1 MNRVPMHRS
10 TVSLPGARSST
21 AHRALRGTRALA
33 AYCAVLISPV
43 AATKICAQTESG
55 ARSALSEPSLSP
67 DGQEIAFVAGGDIW
81 TVPATG
87 GIARLLITHPAT
99 ESRPLWSPDGK
110 QLAFV
115 STRTGG
121 GDIYVFDLTSGRLT
135 RKTFSD
141 GREQLDAWSRDGAWL
156 YFSSSSGDISGMND
170 EWRVPTKGGQPAPV
184 AADRYASEFWG
195 APSPDGKTLAI
206 TARGTVSGQWWRH
219 GHSHLDESEL
229 WLVRGI
235 DGITPA
241 YERLGDAGN
250 GKDAWPLWSPDGRTV
265 YYMSDRSGEENL
277 WARTIGGEARQLTRF
292 SNGRVL
298 WPQIANNGAAIVF
311 ERDFGIWRYDV
322 AKGNAAEVAITL
334 RGAVSD
340 VNSERQ
346 TLTQGFASLAIAPD
360 SRKAAFI
367 ARGDLFVAGT
377 REGGEATRITSSVAV
392 EADPTWLP
400 DGRRL
405 VYASSRGKTWHIF
418 VQDAATRVER
428 ALTTG
433 ANRNYGPRVSPDG
446 RWVAYQRDGSEIR
459 VVGVDGLNDRKLADA
474 DVGEPPFANAGVI
487 TWSPDSRYVAYS
499 ARGTDGF
506 GNVWVVTLDGA
517 PARQVT
523 FGADANV
530 GGVQWSPDGAYLL
543 YRSAMRTEIPR
554 ILRVDLVPRT
564 PRFREDQFRE
574 LFGPTPRDSTPATRP
589 ATPTT
594 NAPTTAAPVT
604 DTARSTGVRA
614 GTRKPVVIVFEGIRQ
629 RASVLPTQGLEVG
642 GFVISPDGRT
652 LAFTATA
659 GGQTQI
665 YTWPLDELVRDQQ
678 LRALTTTPAPKASV
692 QWSADSRDLWYLE
705 AGRISAL
712 TVESRALRTVAT
724 SAEVDVSFEGEKR
737 AVFEQAWSYLAHN
750 FFDATMHGADWNAVA
765 SRVGPYVEGSRNP
778 DDLRRVLSLMIGEL
792 NASHLGISGPSMG
805 GTLTPVGRLG
815 LRFDRAVLESSGGYR
830 VSEVIALGPAAIA
843 GVRVGER
850 IAAVDGVALNAGVTL
865 DSLMQNRIGR
875 RVALTVASAT
885 TGAPATTRE
894 VVLQP
899 IPLSQEKDLLYR
911 QWVEERRAYVAKISG
926 GRLGYVHMFDMGQ
939 PSLDQLYLDL
949 DAENQGREGVVVDV
963 RNNNGGFVNPYA
975 IDVLARRSYLLFTP
989 RGSTVSPARASLG
1002 QRTLERPTVL
1012 VTNQHTLSDGEDFTE
1027 GYRSLG
1033 LGKVVGE
1040 PTAGWII
1047 FTSNVGLLDGASTL
1061 RIPGTRVTDAKGKD
1075 MELHPRAVDVTVVRP
1090 VGESYS
1096 GVDSQLDAAVK
1107 LLLTSLPRKN

>member
-1 MNRVPMHRS
+1 MILS
-10 TVSLPGARSST
+10 TPPSSRAAARSIG
-21 AHRALRGTRALA
+21 AVALSLLS
-33 AYCAVLISPV
+33 AVAQSVLPIV
-43 AATKICAQTESG
+43 APLHAQADVV
-55 ARSALSEPSLSP
+55 ARSALSEPSISS
-67 DGQEIAFVAGGDIW
+67 DGDEIAFVSGGDIW
-81 TVPATG
+81 TVPGAG

-121 GDIYVFDLTSGRLT
+121 GDVYVFDLASGRLT
-135 RKTFSD
+135 RRTFSD

-156 YFSSSSGDISGMND
+156 YFSSSSADISGMND
-170 EWRVPTKGGQPAPV
+170 VWRVSTKGGQPAPV

-206 TARGTVSGQWWRH
+206 TARGTISSQWWRH

-235 DGITPA
+235 DGTPPT

-250 GKDAWPLWSPDGRTV
+250 GKDAWPMWSPDGKTI
-265 YYMSDRSGEENL
+265 YYMSDRGGQENL
-277 WARTIGGEARQLTRF
+277 WARTIGGDAKALTRF
-292 SNGRVL
+292 TNGRVL
-298 WPQIANNGAAIVF
+298 WPQIAGDGRAIVF

-322 AKGNAAEVAITL
+322 AKGSAAEVPVTL

-340 VNSERQ
+340 VNTERQ
-346 TLTQGFASLAIAPD
+346 TLTQGFASLAVAPD
-360 SRKAAFI
+360 SRKAAFV

-377 REGGEATRITSSVAV
+377 RESSEATRLTSTVSV
-392 EADPTWLP
+392 EADPAWLP
-400 DGRRL
+400 DGRRV
-405 VYASSRGKTWHIF
+405 VYASSRGKAWHIF
-418 VQDAATRVER
+418 VQDAVTRAER

-433 ANRNYGPRVSPDG
+433 TNRNYGPRVSPDG
-446 RWVAYQRDGSEIR
+446 KWIAYQRDGAEVR
-459 VVGVDGLNDRKLADA
+459 VVGVDGAGDRKLADA

-487 TWSPDSRYVAYS
+487 TWSPDSRYVSYS
-499 ARGTDGF
+499 ARGADGF
-506 GNVWVVTLDGA
+506 GNVWVVMLDGT

-530 GGVQWSPDGAYLL
+530 GGVQWSPDGTYLL

-574 LFGPTPRDSTPATRP
+574 LFGPTPRDS
-589 ATPTT
+589 
-594 NAPTTAAPVT
+594 APTTRPNNPNPPSTTAPATMAPAALANDSSRTAVT
-604 DTARSTGVRA
+604 RVPS
-614 GTRKPVVIVFEGIRQ
+614 RKPVVIVFEGIRQ
-629 RASVLPTQGLEVG
+629 RATVLPTQGLEVG
-642 GFVISPDGRT
+642 ALAISPDGRT
-652 LAFTATA
+652 LSFTAMA
-659 GGQTQI
+659 GGQTQL
-665 YTWPLDELVRDQQ
+665 YSWPLDELVRDPQ
-678 LRALTTTPAPKASV
+678 LRALTTTPAAKGSI
-692 QWSADSRDLWYLE
+692 QWSGDSREIWFLE
-705 AGRISAL
+705 GGRIAAL
-712 TVESRALRTVAT
+712 TLESRVARTVAT
-724 SAEVDVSFEGEKR
+724 SAEVDVSFEAEKR
-737 AVFEQAWSYLAHN
+737 AMFEQAWSYLAHN
-750 FFDATMHGADWNAVA
+750 FFDETMHGADWNAVA
-765 SRVGPYVEGSRNP
+765 VRVAPYVEGARNP

-792 NASHLGISGPSMG
+792 NASHLGINGPTMG
-805 GTLTPVGRLG
+805 STLVPVGRLG
-815 LRFDRAVLESSGGYR
+815 VRFDRAALETNGSYR

-843 GVRVGER
+843 GVRVGDR
-850 IAAVDGVALNAGVTL
+850 ITAVDGVPLRSAIVL
-865 DSLMQNRIGR
+865 DSLLQNRIGKR
-875 RVALTVASAT
+875 VSLSLESAGATPNPREAMVQPVAL
-885 TGAPATTRE
+885 G
-894 VVLQP
+894 
-899 IPLSQEKDLLYR
+899 QEKDLLYR
-911 QWVEERRAYVAKISG
+911 QWVEERRAYVAKVSG

-949 DAENQGREGVVVDV
+949 DAENQAREGVVVDV

-1012 VTNQHTLSDGEDFTE
+1012 VTNQHTLSDGEDFAE

-1033 LGKVVGE
+1033 LGKIVGE

-1047 FTSNVGLLDGASTL
+1047 FTSNVGLLDGTTSL
-1061 RIPGTRVTDAKGKD
+1061 RIPGTRVSDAKGKD
-1075 MELHPRAVDVTVVRP
+1075 MEMHPRPVDITVVRP
-1090 VGESYS
+1090 VGESYT

-1107 LLLTSLPRKN
+1107 ALLTSLPRKN